1 MNQIE
6 LKKSIVSLL
15 ENGIMHIHLK
25 HGAEIEL
32 SDAILIVEAMGK
44 LGKGKKF
51 PVLIDAGEFTSVD
64 KEVRIFSASEE
75 SNLYTIAD
83 AIAYY
88 SFAQKLIADFYIK
101 HNKPAVPTK
110 AFPTKEEALKWLE
123 TFKITRHEN

>member
-1 MNQIE
+1 MHEIE
-6 LKKSIVSLL
+6 LKKSIVTLMDNDL
-15 ENGIMHIHLK
+15 MHIHLK
-25 HGAEIEL
+25 AGAEMEL

-44 LGKGKKF
+44 IGKGKKY
-51 PVLIDAGEFTSVD
+51 PVLIDAGEFVSVD

-101 HNKPAVPTK
+101 NNQPVVPTK
-110 AFPTKEEALKWLE
+110 AFSTKEEAIKWLE
-123 TFKITRHEN
+123 TFKK